1 MARAGKVGAEVA
13 WRLDIFRAT
22 GLDGGLRRFRP
33 RQQPSEIEAQWN
45 TFHHFIWQDA
55 AETLG
60 AELEI
65 LPSGFIALRCNGQ
78 RTIVW
83 QNHVMLDDPV
93 TIRLAL
99 DKAIGYRFLT
109 RAGLPVAK
117 NIEFSTD
124 HMQPALHFLAES
136 EGPCVIK
143 PASGTGGGHGVTC
156 GVTCVDDLLRACT
169 SAMRSG
175 RRLLIEHQAEGDEYR
190 LLFLDGTL
198 LDAVRRRPP
207 VLVGDGRSTVG
218 ELIEAENRHR
228 WASRGKAGMRLIEV
242 DLDCIL
248 TLRRAGMS
256 LKSVPPAGSPL
267 KIKST
272 TNVNGP
278 GDNETVQDIGL
289 ELVVEARR
297 AAALLGVRLAG
308 VDVIAPDRRLPLRE
322 SGGVIVEVNGTPGI
336 HYHYL
341 VADRDHATRV
351 AIPILSKL
359 LGLA

>member
-1 MARAGKVGAEVA
+1 
-13 WRLDIFRAT
+13 
-22 GLDGGLRRFRP
+22 
-33 RQQPSEIEAQWN
+33 
-45 TFHHFIWQDA
+45 
-55 AETLG
+55 
-60 AELEI
+60 
-65 LPSGFIALRCNGQ
+65 
-78 RTIVW
+78 
-83 QNHVMLDDPV
+83 
-93 TIRLAL
+93 
-99 DKAIGYRFLT
+99 
-109 RAGLPVAK
+109 
-117 NIEFSTD
+117 
-124 HMQPALHFLAES
+124 
-136 EGPCVIK
+136 
-143 PASGTGGGHGVTC
+143 
-156 GVTCVDDLLRACT
+156 
-169 SAMRSG
+169 MRSG